1 MEFPGILL
9 RVMAEMSQLAAVG
22 IFICLAFMTWR
33 DLTTPTQAQK
43 TTKEIPTPKLAKFAG
58 PTLRFLF
65 W

>member
-1 MEFPGILL
+1 M
-9 RVMAEMSQLAAVG
+9 VEMSQIATAVVG
-22 IFICLAFMTWR
+22 IIVLMTWR
-33 DLTTPTQAQK
+33 DLTQPTEAQR